1 MEQVSKSCQHPFV
14 LLGILTRA
22 LSFPILGTVPT
33 LQDPTGPYGRES
45 GEELGGAGGVL
56 AVALPGSGALGLC
69 FGAPGLFCVQWE

>member
-1 MEQVSKSCQHPFV
+1 M

-22 LSFPILGTVPT
+22 LSFPILGTAPT
-33 LQDPTGPYGRES
+33 LQDPTGPYGRDA

-69 FGAPGLFCVQWE
+69 LGTPGLFCVQ